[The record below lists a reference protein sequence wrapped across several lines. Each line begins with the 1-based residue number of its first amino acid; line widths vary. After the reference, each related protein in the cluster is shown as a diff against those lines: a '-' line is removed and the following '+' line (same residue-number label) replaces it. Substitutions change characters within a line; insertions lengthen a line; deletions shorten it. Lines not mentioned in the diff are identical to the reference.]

1 MYIYTLREL
10 IDFYKKRNTTVF
22 VTFMDASK
30 AFDRIDHWLLFDKLL
45 ARKIPLFII
54 RIFIFWYSQ
63 QSMCIRWGNTLSAS
77 FKVTNGVKQ
86 GGILSPTLFNVYMD
100 NLSILLNSSNIGGR
114 IGDQLINHLCYA
126 DDLCL
131 ISLSSAGMQQLLHI
145 CNQYAADH
153 HLLYNGLKSF
163 SMCFKPKTIKFNQP
177 EFYLENRIIPSV
189 TQCKYLGI
197 MIDVKNCDIDMR
209 QMRNLY
215 ANVNLLLRKFSK
227 CSVEMKCFLFKT
239 YCSNIYCGPLWYN
252 STKTAMKRL
261 KIAYNNS
268 LRRLLG
274 IPKYCS
280 ASEMFVCLNIRS
292 FDEMLR
298 KYVLSFKSRIIASKN
313 SLLICIINSPITLF
327 SSIWAWWSSI
337 LMH

>member
-1 MYIYTLREL
+1 MGKLDHVQYDNNMSVSNVEISQIIAKLKCGKSSGPDGLSAEYLKFAHNKVCTMLALCFSACIVHGYLPASMIETTIVPIIKNKCGDLSDSNNYRPIALATIMSKVFESVLLFKCEKYLHTCDNQFGFKSEHSTDLCIYTLREF

-197 MIDVKNCDIDMR
+197 MIDVKK
-209 QMRNLY
+209 L
-215 ANVNLLLRKFSK
+215 
-227 CSVEMKCFLFKT
+227 
-239 YCSNIYCGPLWYN
+239 
-252 STKTAMKRL
+252 
-261 KIAYNNS
+261 
-268 LRRLLG
+268 
-274 IPKYCS
+274 
-280 ASEMFVCLNIRS
+280 
-292 FDEMLR
+292 
-298 KYVLSFKSRIIASKN
+298 
-313 SLLICIINSPITLF
+313 
-327 SSIWAWWSSI
+327 
-337 LMH
+337 